1 MNFWLNKKLIKMN
14 NLILLLLI
22 LISIYLFILI
32 STYLFQRNLLYHP
45 TENNYSG
52 DKLIVSVEKIKIKT
66 GSNIELLS
74 WYHKKNIND
83 YKTILFLHGNAGS
96 LENRIHK
103 INNFKDLNVNFL
115 LLAWRGFSGNKGSP
129 TEQNLYEDAWSAIK
143 WLKSEGIKES
153 NIIIYG
159 ESLGTG
165 VATEIAQN
173 KNFAGVILESPF
185 TSMIDAGK
193 TKYPYLPVKFLLKD
207 KYESNKKIQ
216 NIKTPILIM
225 HGKVDNI
232 VPFYMGEKM
241 YDLANEPKYSY
252 FTEYDDHMMEY
263 NEKLLNALKEFIY
276 SLN

>member
-115 LLAWRGFSGNKGSP
+115 LLAWRGFSGNNGSP
-129 TEQNLYEDAWSAIK
+129 TEQGIYEDARSAVK
-143 WLKSEGIKES
+143 WLKKQGIIEE

-165 VATEIAQN
+165 VTTEIAQN
-173 KNFAGVILESPF
+173 RNFAGIILESPF
-185 TSMIDAGK
+185 TSMVAAGK
-193 TKYPYLPVKFLLKD
+193 SKYPIFPIKLLLKD
-207 KYESNKKIQ
+207 KYESDKKIQ
-216 NIKTPILIM
+216 NIKSPVLIM
-225 HGKVDNI
+225 HGEKDTI
-232 VPFYMGEKM
+232 VPFWMGEKM
-241 YDLANEPKYSY
+241 FQLANEPKYSY
-252 FTEYDDHMMEY
+252 FSKYDDHMMDFN
-263 NEKLLNALKEFIY
+263 NELINSIKLFIK